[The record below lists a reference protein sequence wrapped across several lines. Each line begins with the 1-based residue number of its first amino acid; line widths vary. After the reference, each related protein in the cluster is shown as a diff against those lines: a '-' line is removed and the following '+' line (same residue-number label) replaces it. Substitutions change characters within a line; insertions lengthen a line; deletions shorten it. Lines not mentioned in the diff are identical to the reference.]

1 MTKTVRINHSSGTR
15 KVELDAPSTVKRT
28 YLFAKAPTPLKMNT
42 KTVNWINEM
51 IESTTDLNPELME
64 MQNAVELFTEI
75 SAYWSELDS
84 NTELGDSDKVEDG
97 GEFSDVPIDEYG
109 MVDVEDMR

>member
-64 MQNAVELFTEI
+64 MQNAVELFTKI
-75 SAYWSELDS
+75 SAHWSEIDG
-84 NTELGDSDKVEDG
+84 NTELSDSDKGEEEK
-97 GEFSDVPIDEYG
+97 EFSDVPIDEYG